1 MFNIYIF
8 FIAII
13 TTKIAFRNY
22 KYQTSKKNYCI
33 TTMYVLTITV
43 TRKNKER
50 TEYIVKITYIL
61 YYKIARLVNRGKNQV
76 FLFGHNLLSFYE
88 QPDHEFI
95 SITEV

>member
-1 MFNIYIF
+1 MFYTI

-22 KYQTSKKNYCI
+22 KYHTSKKDYYI

-50 TEYIVKITYIL
+50 TDYIVKITYIL
-61 YYKIARLVNRGKNQV
+61 YYKFVRLVNRGKK
-76 FLFGHNLLSFYE
+76 
-88 QPDHEFI
+88 
-95 SITEV
+95 